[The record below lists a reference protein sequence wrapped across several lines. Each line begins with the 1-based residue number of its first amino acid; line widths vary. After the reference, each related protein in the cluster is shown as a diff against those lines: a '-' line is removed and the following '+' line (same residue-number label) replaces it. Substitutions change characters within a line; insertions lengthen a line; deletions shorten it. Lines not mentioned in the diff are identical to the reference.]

1 MSENDEIE
9 LKIKVVLTP
18 QLKALLTGSRVRIP
32 ASAPKE
38 EVPVGPAGSKLMIV
52 GHDIVIEKAPEAKPL
67 TKFVEK
73 FAKLNRASED
83 MLMYTINRLSLWKAA
98 ERFTPDRVI
107 DFLKQHAKTAPKD
120 SLKRWISGTMSQWGM
135 LQIESQE
142 NYEVLKS
149 SDEKAL
155 DRVYAMHDVKSHLF
169 RRIAPTKARIIR
181 GHRGDL
187 KQALI
192 DKGYPVKDVAGYE
205 AFEPLRFDLKAE
217 VQQDPRYEGYQKE
230 AVEEFLRY
238 GAGTVVLPGGSG
250 KTVIAVMAATALKA
264 PTLVLATRAQICEQF
279 KREFLTKTT
288 LTPHH
293 VACIHGD
300 SRDRTV
306 KPITMCTYQIAT
318 GSGERRSGAL
328 ARQIWRSKWGLIIYD
343 ESQHIPAKMWSRT
356 TMIQATRRLG
366 LTATPIREDQKER
379 LIFSLIGPPVFE
391 KGWLEMAEEGYIAKA
406 KAWEILVD
414 MPQRFTTRYNQ
425 ATNERE
431 KYVLASTNP
440 GKYSVIAKLLEK
452 HAEDRVLII
461 GYYVQGAIEIGK
473 KFNIPVIYGEVSS
486 KQRNSLY
493 VKFRKGEID
502 KLVLTSVG
510 EEGIDLP
517 DANVLIEV
525 CGLYGSRMQMGQRFS
540 RILRPKK
547 EGAVFYEVVSRGTTE
562 QEFSNKRRQFLIGKG
577 YEFTTL
583 ESHELN

>member
-9 LKIKVVLTP
+9 LRIKVVLTP
-18 QLKALLTGSRVRIP
+18 ELKALLSGSRVRIP
-32 ASAPKE
+32 A
-38 EVPVGPAGSKLMIV
+38 GPTETSSFGQPMASKLMIV
-52 GHDIVIEKAPEAKPL
+52 GHDIVVEKAPEAKPL

-83 MLMYTINRLSLWKAA
+83 VLIYTINRLSLWKAA

-107 DFLKQHAKTAPKD
+107 DFLKQHAKTAPRD
-120 SLKRWISGTMSQWGM
+120 SLKRWISQTMSQWGM

-142 NYEVLKS
+142 NYEVLES

-155 DRVYAMHDVKSHLF
+155 DRVYAMHDVKNHLF

-318 GSGERRSGAL
+318 GSL
-328 ARQIWRSKWGLIIYD
+328 ARQIWNNKWGLIIYD

-379 LIFSLIGPPVFE
+379 LIFSLIGPPIFE

-406 KAWEILVD
+406 KAWEVLVD
-414 MPQRFTTRYNQ
+414 MPQRFATRYNQ

-440 GKYSVIAKLLEK
+440 GKYAVIAKLLEK

-473 KFNIPVIYGEVSS
+473 KFNIPVIYGEVSP

-493 VKFRKGEID
+493 EEFRKGEID

-583 ESHELN
+583 ESHELL